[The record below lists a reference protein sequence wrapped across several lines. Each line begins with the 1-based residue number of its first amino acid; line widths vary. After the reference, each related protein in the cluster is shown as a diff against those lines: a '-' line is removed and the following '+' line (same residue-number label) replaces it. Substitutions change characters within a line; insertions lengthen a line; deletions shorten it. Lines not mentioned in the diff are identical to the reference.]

1 MPSLEHQNLNPV
13 ENNNEKPTT
22 IERGKTVESI
32 NELREKISQQII
44 EQESLLLN
52 EDKKIETI
60 NLSVKLSEEKVE
72 EERRAINLDTEIK
85 NINNEAKELVIETQ
99 EKLFE
104 KSGIS
109 FVFEN
114 NPELAKIGTPEQY
127 SKYLDTVFPESK
139 ITQNGKSVIMYH
151 NTQNSFN
158 INDFDSKR
166 TMYFTSSLEGHFQP
180 NKNTITA
187 LLNIKNPIYMDAYDI
202 TNKTEK
208 EKVSKYITENKD
220 GLIANND
227 VYKERI
233 LESSKNPEDYKQD
246 LLFPEVVVFEP
257 DQIYILG
264 SEEDIEGF
272 KEFISRS

>member
-1 MPSLEHQNLNPV
+1 MSPLENQNPNSI
-13 ENNNEKPTT
+13 ENNNKKPIT
-22 IERGKTVESI
+22 IEGDKTIESI
-32 NELREKISQQII
+32 DELREKISQQII
-44 EQESLLLN
+44 EQENLLLN
-52 EDKKIETI
+52 EDKKIGIVNSSI
-60 NLSVKLSEEKVE
+60 NLSEEKVE
-72 EERRAINLDTEIK
+72 EERKAMNLDIEID
-85 NINNEAKELVIETQ
+85 NINTEAKNLEIETQ
-99 EKLFE
+99 GKLFE
-104 KSGIS
+104 KPGIS

-127 SKYLDTVFPESK
+127 SEYLDTVFPESK

-180 NKNTITA
+180 NENTVTA
-187 LLNIKNPIYMDAYDI
+187 LLNIKNPVYMDAYDI
-202 TNKTEK
+202 TNKAEK
-208 EKVSKYITENKD
+208 EKVQKYITENKD

-233 LESSKNPEDYKQD
+233 LESLENPEDYKQD

-257 DQIYILG
+257 EQIYILG
-264 SEEDIEGF
+264 SEEDSTRF
-272 KEFISRS
+272 KEFIAMN